1 MADDTIDTSGVT
13 PQQVPRARDL
23 GPRASAEELK
33 QLRADLTRVLPGNDP
48 QALNDLAKQALV
60 DKEIPPDEFAQQLNG
75 TSYKISD
82 GLNQQRWDHK
92 KSIKILH
99 RGIASTTDPE
109 KKERLDQRLTIAEDL
124 DRARDHQIS
133 TEQADR
139 AEVVT
144 RSAVPDIEESERV
157 MAHAP
162 AAEETIENR
171 GAVTESRIQT
181 RPEEL
186 DARFTIQ
193 TKGGSERYY
202 HKDSQEEAFRDTG
215 KKIIVKPESRKLV
228 AADVAKLADA
238 KGWTDVKVTGNAN
251 FRRDVWKE
259 ANLRGIEVV
268 GYIPTEQ
275 DKRDLDKRLA
285 SIEAAPRD
293 NQSEKENQKIAPKVA
308 VGTVGDSK
316 SANPEV
322 NEAAEKRAQLA
333 SAYANDSRE
342 DAVSKHPELKE
353 LYGLEKAAQ
362 QFAGSSIESPRSQEQ
377 FVATVRDR
385 GLDELSKGN
394 KLPELKVA
402 PIQPQPERGAGL
414 GR

>member
-1 MADDTIDTSGVT
+1 MAEPTEQGVT
-13 PQQVPRARDL
+13 QPTASLQKTLTEADFSDRAAIDKIARLNIGSLYVKAEQFKEHYDAIKPENVPEWDHNRSLEAFDAQVGEEARGDNFSTIARIGTEKGRVNAEL
-23 GPRASAEELK
+23 VQPKQEAESGRDRDDVERERENVASQYATES
-33 QLRADLTRVLPGNDP
+33 TG
-48 QALNDLAKQALV
+48 
-60 DKEIPPDEFAQQLNG
+60 AQQ
-75 TSYKISD
+75 S
-82 GLNQQRWDHK
+82 
-92 KSIKILH
+92 
-99 RGIASTTDPE
+99 
-109 KKERLDQRLTIAEDL
+109 
-124 DRARDHQIS
+124 
-133 TEQADR
+133 QAGD
-139 AEVVT
+139 EVLVAT
-144 RSAVPDIEESERV
+144 R
-157 MAHAP
+157 AP

-171 GAVTESRIQT
+171 GAVTESRIQA

-193 TKGGSERYY
+193 AKGGSERYY
-202 HKDSQEEAFRDTG
+202 HKDSEQEAFRDTG

-238 KGWTDVKVTGNAN
+238 KGWADVKVTGNAN

-285 SIEAAPRD
+285 SVEAAPRD
-293 NQSEKENQKIAPKVA
+293 NQSEKENKKIAPKVA

-322 NEAAEKRAQLA
+322 NETAAKRAQLA
-333 SAYANDSRE
+333 NAYANDSRE

-402 PIQPQPERGAGL
+402 PIQPQPDRGAGL